1 MTFSTLGASTLQ
13 AEVTNIDRFGFWL
26 LVNDKEY
33 FLPYEDFP
41 WFRQAKVDQIGMAR
55 HVLRRI
61 VVSRVPARLDGR
73 QLKDRGGWPRRRGS
87 HVPLPLAI
95 SPSMLSRQICDQ
107 VSRRSRR
114 ALSSASVRKPDSVM
128 TVSRAFTSAVGAWST

>member
-41 WFRQAKVDQIGMAR
+41 WFRQAKVDQILNVELLHGD
-55 HVLRRI
+55 HLHW
-61 VVSRVPARLDGR
+61 PELDVDLSLDALA
-73 QLKDRGGWPRRRGS
+73 QPDAF
-87 HVPLPLAI
+87 PLI
-95 SPSMLSRQICDQ
+95 Y
-107 VSRRSRR
+107 
-114 ALSSASVRKPDSVM
+114 K
-128 TVSRAFTSAVGAWST
+128 